1 MFPLR
6 LRQGKSDCMKR
17 VRIIAGI
24 SSFLLMAAGAVAQ
37 TIPDGIQQPG
47 LPRQLRGVGFDPQLN
62 ARLPL
67 DLHFHNEEGQDVALA
82 SYFGRQPVVLAFV
95 YYGCPMLCNEL
106 ERGVVG
112 TLKTI
117 SFNPARDY
125 QVVFVSFD
133 SRETPEMAREKKR
146 EATSRFGRPETVAGW
161 HFLTGSPESIAALV
175 KAANFRFTFDE
186 KNNLFAH
193 ASGILLLTSD
203 GRISRYFFGVDFPPR
218 DIRLGL
224 VEASAGKIGNAADH
238 VLLFCFQYDP
248 SSARYSATILRI
260 VRAGGILTIA
270 AILVGI
276 VLFRRRDGGARAA
289 KPRADSKMQGAH

>member
-1 MFPLR
+1 MF
-6 LRQGKSDCMKR
+6 
-17 VRIIAGI
+17 AGI
-24 SSFLLMAAGAVAQ
+24 AAMFLMAGMAPAQ

-47 LPRQLRGVGFDPQLN
+47 LPRELRGVGFDPQLN

-67 DLHFHNEEGQDVALA
+67 DLHFQNEEGQDVALA

-146 EATSRFGRPETVAGW
+146 EAMSRFGRPETVAGW
-161 HFLTGSPESIAALV
+161 HFLTGSKESIAALV
-175 KAANFRFTFDE
+175 NAANFRFTFDE
-186 KNNLFAH
+186 KKNLFAH
-193 ASGILLLTSD
+193 ASGILLLTPD

-218 DIRLGL
+218 DVRLGL
-224 VEASAGKIGNAADH
+224 VEASAGKIGTAADH

-248 SSARYSATILRI
+248 ASARYSAAILRI
-260 VRAGGILTIA
+260 VRAGGILTIVVILA
-270 AILVGI
+270 AI
-276 VLFRRRDGGARAA
+276 VLFRRRDGSVRAA
-289 KPRADSKMQGAH
+289 KPRAGSKLQGAR